1 MQRLAVV
8 GVCFVVL
15 AGACSSGGDRA
26 GGAGVPAEVAGVLA
40 ARAERVAAALD
51 SGACDQALAEA
62 RSLES
67 DVTALTVDPA
77 VKAEAAAGASRL
89 VAAISCVPPTT
100 TPPTVVTP
108 PRGEGGSDRGKG
120 DKNKGGDKDD
130 GDKDDD

>member
-1 MQRLAVV
+1 MAVV

-15 AGACSSGGDRA
+15 AGACSSGGDGA

-89 VAAISCVPPTT
+89 VAAIKCVPPTT
-100 TPPTVVTP
+100 TPPPTVVTP

-120 DKNKGGDKDD
+120 NKDKGGDKDD